1 VCRTAVPIGPRSPAR
16 LELADIVR
24 AHGPAYRRAHALART
39 QGRALRAI
47 ALCRTPA
54 LGGRADTCDR
64 CGLVRITYNSC
75 RNRHCPKC
83 QTTDT
88 QRWLAAR
95 RAEILPVPYFHVVF
109 TLPHHLNPIA
119 LRHPRLTYDLLFK
132 AASSTLRAFAADPRH
147 LGGSAG
153 VVAVLH
159 TWGRNLSLHIHLHCI
174 VTGGA
179 LAPDRSRWIPAR
191 NGYLFPVRA
200 LSRVFRARLLE
211 ALNHAAPHHPGLTA
225 SIAAVDRP
233 LRRRP
238 WVVFCQPP
246 QAGPGPLLDYLARYT
261 HRIALSN
268 DRLAG
273 FDHGIVR
280 LRVKDYADRGR
291 LKTLALPVDEFLR
304 RFLLHVLPSGFVRV
318 RHYGLLANRGRHPR
332 LQRCRELLGLP
343 APPAAPTTAESVVD
357 LLLRVAALDLARCP
371 VCHHG
376 RLHLTG
382 LLTPRPLDARAPP
395 PRPLAP
401 SPVPSA

>member
-1 VCRTAVPIGPRSPAR
+1 MCRTAAPLVPRSPAR

-24 AHGPAYRRAHALART
+24 ARGPAYRRAHALSRT

-47 ALCRTPA
+47 ALCRTAA

-64 CGLVRITYNSC
+64 CGTVRITYNSC

-95 RAEILPVPYFHVVF
+95 RAETLPVPYFHVVF
-109 TLPHHLNPIA
+109 TLPHDLNPIA
-119 LRHPRLTYDLLFK
+119 LHHRRLTYNLLFE
-132 AASSTLRAFAADPRH
+132 AAASTLRTFAADPRH
-147 LGGSAG
+147 LGGAAG
-153 VVAVLH
+153 VVSVLH
-159 TWGRNLSLHIHLHCI
+159 TWGRNLSLHVHLHCI

-179 LAPDRSRWIPAR
+179 LAPDHSRWIPAR
-191 NGYLFPVRA
+191 HGFLFPVRA
-200 LSRVFRARLLE
+200 LSRVFRARLLD
-211 ALNHAAPHHPGLTA
+211 ALNRAAPLHSGLA
-225 SIAAVDRP
+225 AALAAVDRP

-246 QAGPGPLLDYLARYT
+246 QAGPDPLLDYLARYT

-273 FDHGIVR
+273 FANDIVR

-291 LKTLALPVDEFLR
+291 LKTIALPVDEFLR

-318 RHYGLLANRGRHPR
+318 RHYGLLANRGRHQR

-343 APPAAPTTAESVVD
+343 IPAVTPTTAESVVD
-357 LLLRVAALDLARCP
+357 LLLRVAALDLTRCP

-376 RLHLTG
+376 RMRLTG
-382 LLTPRPLDARAPP
+382 LLAPWHLDARAPP
-395 PRPLAP
+395 PLPRSTSPAP
-401 SPVPSA
+401 SA